1 MYNNRMSYQ
10 VLARKYRPTN
20 FASLKGQ
27 DHISRA
33 LLNSLNNKKLHHA
46 YLFSG
51 TRGVGKTTI
60 ARILARCMNCE
71 AGIRSV
77 PCGNCN
83 SCREISEGR
92 NVDLIEVD
100 AASRTGVDD
109 MRELLENVQYM
120 PVSSRFKVYL
130 IDEVHMLSKSSFNAM
145 LKTLEEPP
153 EHIKFLFATT
163 DPKKIPVTVLSRC
176 IQLNLKSLPNSEI
189 ADHLSLVLKD
199 ETIEYEEKAVRLLAN
214 AAKGSMRDGLSLL
227 DQAIAYGED
236 FVGEEFVRSMLGLVH
251 PELLIGL
258 LDCVVND
265 HGAKLFSFIEKADSF
280 SPDYASLLAE
290 LVEFLHQ
297 IAVYQ
302 AVPAVFETSDTEEI
316 EMFSKKMHPE
326 QLQLLYQIGLIGQ
339 NDLPLAPNPRI
350 GFEMVMLRMMSF
362 TPSNF
367 ESDAS
372 SDFKSEVEI
381 IPHSGSNESL
391 ADSPAENA
399 LRILKDG
406 VKSSKHRGVN
416 KSSEDKGEPPL
427 KGSSIAEKQQKLSE
441 GLRPSGWRAAVEAIQ
456 ITGVTKTLALNCEM
470 RSIDEDNSI
479 VLFLDESHS
488 SLLSEEHVRK
498 ITLALTDY
506 YSRDYKIHVE
516 IGQTLAETPAEEIES
531 IKNAKKVAA
540 LEKIQND
547 PTVRQAIEAFDG
559 TLDPES
565 VSPVENERR

>member
-1 MYNNRMSYQ
+1 MYNKPMSYQ
-10 VLARKYRPTN
+10 VLARKYRPTS

-33 LLNSLNNKKLHHA
+33 LLNSLSNKKLHHA

-71 AGIRSV
+71 AGIRPE

-189 ADHLSLVLKD
+189 VDQLALILKD
-199 ETIEYEEKAVRLLAN
+199 ETIKYEEKALWLLAN

-236 FVGEEFVRSMLGLVH
+236 FVGEDFVRSMLGLVH
-251 PELLIGL
+251 PDLLVGL
-258 LDCVVND
+258 LESVVSD
-265 HGAKLFSFIEKADSF
+265 DGPKLFSLIKRADSF
-280 SPDYASLLAE
+280 SPNYASILAE
-290 LVEFLHQ
+290 LVEFLHRV
-297 IAVYQ
+297 AVYQ
-302 AVPAVFETSDTEEI
+302 AVPSSMETSDTEEI
-316 EMFSKKMHPE
+316 QMFSKKMHPE

-362 TPSNF
+362 TPSISEPNSSS
-367 ESDAS
+367 ESKPEPDVAARAGLN
-372 SDFKSEVEI
+372 KSAE
-381 IPHSGSNESL
+381 N
-391 ADSPAENA
+391 SPAENA

-406 VKSSKHRGVN
+406 VKSSKQTGVN
-416 KSSEDKGEPPL
+416 QPTENKGDPKL
-427 KGSSIAEKQQKLSE
+427 KGSSTAENQPTLNE
-441 GLRPSGWRAAVEAIQ
+441 GLRPSGWRAAVEAIE
-456 ITGVTKTLALNCEM
+456 ISGVTKTLALNCEM
-470 RSIDEDNSI
+470 RSIDEDNSV
-479 VLFLDESHS
+479 VLILDESRS

-498 ITLALTDY
+498 ITLALREFYSQDY
-506 YSRDYKIHVE
+506 EIRVE

-531 IKNAKKVAA
+531 VKNARKAVA
-540 LEKIQND
+540 LEKLKND
-547 PTVRQAIEAFDG
+547 PTVMQAIKAFDG
-559 TLDPES
+559 TLDLES
-565 VSPVENERR
+565 VSPIDN

>member
-1 MYNNRMSYQ
+1 MSYE
-10 VLARKYRPTN
+10 VLARKYRPKS

-33 LLNSLNNKKLHHA
+33 LLNSLSNEKLHHA

-71 AGIRSV
+71 IGIRPE

-109 MRELLENVQYM
+109 MRELLDNIQYM

-176 IQLNLKSLPNSEI
+176 IQLNLKSLPSSEI
-189 ADHLSLVLKD
+189 VDHLAVVLSD
-199 ETIEYEEKAVRLLAN
+199 ETIKYEEKALRLLAN
-214 AAKGSMRDGLSLL
+214 AAKGSMRDALSLA
-227 DQAIAYGED
+227 DQAIAYGKD
-236 FVGEEFVRSMLGLVH
+236 FVSEHFVRSMLGLVE
-251 PELLIGL
+251 PDLLVGL
-258 LDCVVND
+258 LESIIND
-265 HGAKLFSFIEKADSF
+265 DGPRLFSFIESAASF
-280 SPDYASLLAE
+280 SPDYSSLLAE
-290 LVEFLHQ
+290 LVEFLHR

-302 AVPAVFETSDTEEI
+302 AVPSSFVLSDTEEI
-316 EMFSKKMHPE
+316 DAFSKKMLPE
-326 QLQLLYQIGLIGQ
+326 QLQLLYQIALIGQ

-350 GFEMVMLRMMSF
+350 GFEMVMLRMLSF
-362 TPSNF
+362 APSSF
-367 ESDAS
+367 KADAS
-372 SDFKSEVEI
+372 LEVKPRFELDA
-381 IPHSGSNESL
+381 SARSNESSL
-391 ADSPAENA
+391 VSPAESA

-406 VKSSKHRGVN
+406 VKSTN
-416 KSSEDKGEPPL
+416 KTEPKKTPQNKGNQTF
-427 KGSSIAEKQQKLSE
+427 KGSAVKENQPSLEKV
-441 GLRPSGWRAAVEAIQ
+441 LRPSVWRAVIEAID
-456 ITGVTKTLALNCEM
+456 ISGVTKTLALNCEL
-470 RSIDEDNSI
+470 RSVDEDNSAI
-479 VLFLDESHS
+479 LVLDESHV
-488 SLLSEEHVRK
+488 SLLSDEHVKK
-498 ITLALTDY
+498 IAVALTGFY
-506 YSRDYKIHVE
+506 AQDYKVVVE
-516 IGQTLAETPAEEIES
+516 IGKTLAETPAEEMES
-531 IKNAKKVAA
+531 IKKAKKIEA
-540 LEKIQND
+540 LENLQND
-547 PTVRQAIEAFDG
+547 PTVKQAIGVFAG

-565 VSPVENERR
+565 VSLIEN